1 MGWGNGGGG
10 EAFAQQQYCYPALR
24 ERIFH
29 SHLIMGV
36 FVTSEAVTLLRRVL
50 DRPTIF

>member
-1 MGWGNGGGG
+1 MVVVVRLLLKSNT
-10 EAFAQQQYCYPALR
+10 ANPALR

-29 SHLIMGV
+29 SHLIMGI